1 MMSYFLLNDS
11 AAVQQI
17 NKITHWLSMLIAPSL
32 LLWEKMWNAQSFNST
47 LSEAFEQFG
56 SGFSPLKEPAHM
68 GCSIHKPR
76 SHFWFHRSCK
86 PNPPRPAPSTARF
99 QAARPN
105 LRCLGLKLLEKVLS
119 DTEAL
124 GLIVIWML
132 SHNDQQCPAHTALWS
147 SHPAEVVRRDQSL
160 QCPRAKYCG

>member
-1 MMSYFLLNDS
+1 MTALQFSKLIKSLTGSVCWLLPLFYYERKC
-11 AAVQQI
+11 Q
-17 NKITHWLSMLIAPSL
+17 MLRALIRL
-32 LLWEKMWNAQSFNST
+32 

-68 GCSIHKPR
+68 GCSIHNPT
-76 SHFWFHRSCK
+76 SHFWFHGSCK

-99 QAARPN
+99 QAVRPN

-124 GLIVIWML
+124 DLIVIWML
-132 SHNDQQCPAHTALWS
+132 SHNNQQPPAHTAS
-147 SHPAEVVRRDQSL
+147 SSSRPAEAVRRDQSL